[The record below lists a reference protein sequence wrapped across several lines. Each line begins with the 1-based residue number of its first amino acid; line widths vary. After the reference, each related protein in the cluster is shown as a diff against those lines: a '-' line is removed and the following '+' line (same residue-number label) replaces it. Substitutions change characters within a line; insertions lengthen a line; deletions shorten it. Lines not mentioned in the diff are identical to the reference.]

1 MVLVNFQNVLPMREL
16 TKGERTQGSQKTKK
30 SICFFYFFL
39 CFYVFSKTEASPKNK
54 KGLGFRVPLKA
65 LVVFVGVFFFAR
77 KHLFEFSYSKENKKK
92 NPSNADLISLSWG
105 ARMWNVFR
113 FRCGMWVGRMWN
125 GFRFLCGMLVYC
137 PVLIFLG
144 FRV

>member
-1 MVLVNFQNVLPMREL
+1 MCFPCESLLRASAHKVH
-16 TKGERTQGSQKTKK
+16 KK
-30 SICFFYFFL
+30 QRKVYVFLIFFL
-39 CFYVFSKTEASPKNK
+39 CFLCFSKTEATPKNK

-125 GFRFLCGMLVYC
+125 GFRFRCGMLVYC